1 MYPLRG
7 AVRNYSWGS
16 HTALAELTGRPAPT
30 EEPEAELWL
39 GAHPAAPA
47 VVDEDGTTVSLLDLI
62 ARDPEGQLGSECAR
76 EFDGRL
82 PFLLKVLAAEQ
93 PLSLQAHP
101 SRAQAR
107 EGFARENDAG
117 IPLGAPH
124 RNYRDD
130 NHKPEMVVALSRFEA
145 LAGFRAPTETVEFLR
160 DLSVPELTPY
170 ASELGDHLDATGLR
184 ALFTA
189 WMTLPTK
196 SLVALTDAVL
206 AGCERYL
213 AARAGSDDEFTVAA
227 RTALDLGRAYA
238 EDPGVIASLLLNRVS
253 MEPGDAL
260 FLPAGNLHAYLRGT
274 AVEIMANSDNVLRGG
289 LTSKHVDVPELLRVL
304 DFGSVDVPWVRARID
319 RGECLYAPPVREFE
333 LVRAELDLSG
343 TSRPTSAAFGGPA
356 SRILLCV
363 EGSAQLRCSDQI
375 LNLERGEAAW
385 VPGSDPELVVQARS
399 PHATVFAATLP
410 VPSEST

>member
-7 AVRNYSWGS
+7 AVRHYSWGS
-16 HTALAELTGRPAPT
+16 HTALAVLTGRPAPT

-39 GAHPAAPA
+39 GAHPVAPA
-47 VVDEDGTTVSLLDLI
+47 TVDAGDATVPLCDLI
-62 ARDPEGQLGSECAR
+62 ARDPEGQLGPDCAR
-76 EFDGRL
+76 QFDGRM

-107 EGFARENDAG
+107 EGFARENAAG
-117 IPLGAPH
+117 IPLDAPH

-145 LAGFRAPTETVEFLR
+145 LAGFRPPAETVEFLR
-160 DLSVPELTPY
+160 DLGVSEVTPY
-170 ASELGDHLDATGLR
+170 ASELGDNLDATGLR

-196 SLVALTDAVL
+196 SLVGLTDAVL
-206 AGCERYL
+206 SGCERYL
-213 AARAGSDDEFTVAA
+213 EARSGSEDEFTVAA
-227 RTALDLGRAYA
+227 RTALELGLAYP
-238 EDPGVIASLLLNRVS
+238 EDPGVLASLLLNRVS

-304 DFGSVDVPWVRARID
+304 DFDSVDVPWVRARRD
-319 RGECLYAPPVREFE
+319 GHERLYAPPVHEFE
-333 LVRAELDLSG
+333 LWRVRLHNSG
-343 TSRPTSAAFGGPA
+343 TPEPATAAFAGATP
-356 SRILLCV
+356 RILLCV
-363 EGSAQLRCSDQI
+363 QGSVQLRCGYRE
-375 LNLERGEAAW
+375 LNLAQGEAAW
-385 VPGSDPELVVQARS
+385 APSSDPELVVRS
-399 PHATVFAATLP
+399 SHATVFVATP
-410 VPSEST
+410 PIRSESA